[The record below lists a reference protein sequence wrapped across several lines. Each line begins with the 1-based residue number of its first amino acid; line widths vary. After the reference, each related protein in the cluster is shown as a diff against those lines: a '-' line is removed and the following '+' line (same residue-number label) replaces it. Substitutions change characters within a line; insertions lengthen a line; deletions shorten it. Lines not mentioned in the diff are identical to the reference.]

1 MAALLAGIMKRLGSK
16 ASESIC
22 VTYPTHVPLLY
33 SIFVWVMILQ
43 LYIARN

>member
-1 MAALLAGIMKRLGSK
+1 LAGIMKRLGSE

-22 VTYPTHVPLLY
+22 ATYPTHVSLLHNM
-33 SIFVWVMILQ
+33 FVWIMILR